1 MTGASS
7 STSARLGDRGLF
19 SVLRARAYLNHAG
32 ISPASDPVRAAIER
46 VVRESAEEGSVG
58 FSRRLVERDQLRT
71 ELGALIGAREPDA
84 EIAFVPNTMYGLS
97 AIALS
102 IPWQRGDRVIAFDG
116 EYPTNVTAWQ
126 RACELFGL
134 SLTLL
139 PVSDFAREEG
149 PDFSRLDREL
159 ERGRV
164 RLCAASAV
172 QFQTGLRM
180 PLAAIAAR
188 CHAHGAEL
196 AVDAVQALGAV
207 PFDVT
212 ALGVDYVAAG
222 SHKWLM
228 GSDGGGF
235 VYVRRA
241 LCPSLR
247 AAFAGAMSH
256 QDAVEIFTHGPGHLR
271 YDRPLRDDARVLEG
285 GMLSSASF
293 ASLTASI
300 PMLRALGVE
309 KIYAHIQRI
318 HDQLE
323 APLTSLGFRSLRSR
337 DPERRS
343 GILSFMPPAGKLSPQ
358 LTAALAE
365 RGVVCA
371 PPDGVLRFSPHF
383 WNGLEEAPL
392 VIDAVRAV
400 LGEAK

>member
-1 MTGASS
+1 MQ
-7 STSARLGDRGLF
+7 
-19 SVLRARAYLNHAG
+19 ARAYCNHAG

-46 VVRESAEEGSVG
+46 VVRESAETGSVS
-58 FSRRLVERDQLRT
+58 FSQRLVEREELRST
-71 ELGALIGAREPDA
+71 LGALINAEQPDA
-84 EIAFVPNTMYGLS
+84 EIAFVPSTMYGLC

-102 IPWQRGDRVIAFDG
+102 LPWKRGDRVIAFEG

-126 RACELFGL
+126 RAVELFGL

-139 PVSDFAREEG
+139 PVADFARAGG
-149 PDFSRLDREL
+149 PDFSRLDAEL
-159 ERGRV
+159 ARGGV

-180 PLAAIAAR
+180 PIAEIAKR

-196 AVDAVQALGAV
+196 AVDAVQALGAM
-207 PFDVT
+207 PFDVR

-222 SHKWLM
+222 AHKWLM

-235 VYVRRA
+235 VYARRA

-256 QDAVEIFTHGPGHLR
+256 TDAVEIFTHGPGHLR

-285 GMLSSASF
+285 GMLSSVSI
-293 ASLTASI
+293 ASLATSVPI
-300 PMLRALGVE
+300 LRALGLE
-309 KIYAHIQRI
+309 AIHEHIQRY

-323 APLTSLGFRSLRSR
+323 GPLTALGFRSLRAP
-337 DPERRS
+337 DAARRS
-343 GILSFMPPAGKLSPQ
+343 GILSFMPPEGRLSPQ
-358 LTAALAE
+358 LAAALAGH
-365 RGVVCA
+365 RVVAA

-383 WNGLEEAPL
+383 WNSIDEVPY
-392 VIDAVRAV
+392 VIDAVKRV
-400 LGEAK
+400 LES